1 MSGRQLVNAIR
12 KIAGWSVMAA
22 LTLGLAAGL
31 GACGKKGDLDPPE
44 SAKDRQPRTYP
55 KPQ

>member
-1 MSGRQLVNAIR
+1 MNAIR
-12 KIAGWSVMAA
+12 KFAGWSVMAA
-22 LTLGLAAGL
+22 LALGLAAGL

>member
-1 MSGRQLVNAIR
+1 MMVGAIR
-12 KIAGWSVMAA
+12 RAMGWILVMA
-22 LTLGLAAGL
+22 LGLGLAAGL
-31 GACGKKGDLDPPE
+31 GACGKKGELEAPD